1 MLLPVGQF
9 RGCVPQ
15 ASCLLWGSRVPHRF
29 RGGGAMSAG
38 FMPPPT
44 LHLAR
49 IIWRSYMVCCLTLLS
64 SITRASASSPAASDK
79 AAATA
84 ADFYVAP
91 DGKDTNPGT
100 ATAPFA
106 TVARARDA
114 VRPKVAVGLDRNVLV
129 QIRGGVYPQTET
141 LLFGPQDSGT
151 QTHSVT
157 YAAAPG
163 EKVTLSGGRAITGW
177 KRGTGQIW
185 TAELPDVTS
194 GKWYFRQV
202 FVGDRRAI
210 RARTPN
216 AGEPWWQLQPRADN
230 SQANDVV
237 VTLGVNH
244 PIRAWRHVADVEVT
258 WLVNND
264 GTRKRLASVRESDNT
279 FTLPPPHAWPHGMT
293 NEYNISFPRGEFPC
307 YFENALEMLDQ
318 PGEWYLD
325 RQTGVLSYWPRSGE
339 DLTRAE
345 VIAPAVQNTLLAL
358 RGTPE
363 HPVRNLH
370 FQGIRV
376 AHVDWRLPPFGFTG
390 LFGCLQI
397 QEEKDP
403 KGPKKFYWIDAAVSF
418 RHARGCRFIDG
429 AIEHSGAIGLAILT
443 GCTENTVEGND
454 IGDLGGGGIVA
465 GGIRNRDTW
474 QWADP
479 IQNDDHKGYRIANN
493 HVHDCGIDYFGSI
506 GIFTGLMRESVIA
519 HNLIHDTAYTGIVV
533 SGNESPKP
541 PFAGNN
547 TVEYNHIHHVM
558 KVAQDGAAI
567 YVSFPQADRGAVIRG
582 NLIHD
587 TGHRGQHNGQYCGG
601 LYTDA
606 IGDHCLGYQFVNN
619 VVYHSDAP
627 LMVPAREFETLLWVD
642 NLTYRGTAGRFSADA
657 VAPPAE
663 LLEVLENR
671 AGLEPNYRRS
681 LLGTD
686 EPPCEL
692 HSLTDETREQNVWS
706 AQQYH
711 WPKKDAGVVLA
722 FRRVK
727 SDEAARTIR
736 LRGLD
741 PNASYEIT
749 GLGGGPGQTATGKV
763 LMEQGVTLEIA
774 RKPEHA
780 SCPGHAAIRYRK
792 L

>member
-1 MLLPVGQF
+1 MKMRTMMGCGALLLLTTWASESA
-9 RGCVPQ
+9 Q
-15 ASCLLWGSRVPHRF
+15 AESRKTT
-29 RGGGAMSAG
+29 AAG
-38 FMPPPT
+38 
-44 LHLAR
+44 
-49 IIWRSYMVCCLTLLS
+49 
-64 SITRASASSPAASDK
+64 
-79 AAATA
+79 

-91 DGKDTNPGT
+91 NGKDTNPGT
-100 ATAPFA
+100 AAAPFA
-106 TVARARDA
+106 TVAKARDA
-114 VRPKVAVGLDRNVLV
+114 VRKKVAEGLDHDVLV
-129 QIRGGVYPQTET
+129 QVRGGVYPQTET
-141 LLFGPQDSGT
+141 LVFGPQDSGT
-151 QTHSVT
+151 EKHSIT
-157 YAAAPG
+157 YAAVPG
-163 EKVTLSGGRAITGW
+163 EKVVLSGGRTITGW
-177 KRGTGQIW
+177 KRGAGQVW
-185 TAELPDVTS
+185 TAELPDVRA
-194 GKWYFRQV
+194 GKWCFRQF
-202 FVGDRRAI
+202 FVDGRRAI

-230 SQANDVV
+230 SQANDAVI
-237 VTLGVNH
+237 TLGVNH
-244 PIRAWRHVADVEVT
+244 PIRAWRNVADVEVN
-258 WLVNND
+258 WLINND
-264 GTRKRLASVRESDNT
+264 GTRKRLGSVRESDNT

-293 NEYNISFPRGEFPC
+293 NEYNISFPKDGYAC

-325 RQTGVLSYWPRSGE
+325 RLTGILSYWPRSRE

-345 VIAPAVQNTLLAL
+345 VIAPAVENTLLAV

-363 HPVRNLH
+363 QPVRNLH

-376 AHVDWRLPPFGFTG
+376 AYVDWPLPPFGFTG
-390 LFGCLQI
+390 MFGCLQI

-418 RHARGCRFIDG
+418 RHARGCKFVGG
-429 AIEHSGAIGLAILT
+429 AIEHGGAIGLAILT
-443 GCTENTVEGND
+443 GCTENTVEGNE
-454 IGDLGGGGIVA
+454 ICDLGGGGIVA

-479 IQNDDHKGYRIANN
+479 IQDDDHRSYRIANN

-519 HNLIHDTAYTGIVV
+519 HNLVHDIAYTGIVL

-541 PFAGNN
+541 PSSGNN
-547 TVEYNHIHHVM
+547 AVEYNHIHHVM

-601 LYTDA
+601 LYTDGISGGCGPCA
-606 IGDHCLGYQFVNN
+606 NYQFINN

-627 LMVPAREFETLLWVD
+627 LMVPAREFGTLVWLD
-642 NLTYRGTAGRFSADA
+642 NLTYRGTAGLFSADA
-657 VAPPAE
+657 DAPPAE
-663 LLEVLENR
+663 LLEAFDSR

-681 LLGTD
+681 LLGAD
-686 EPPCEL
+686 VPPCEF
-692 HSLTDETREQNVWS
+692 HQLTDETREPNVWS

-722 FRRVK
+722 FRRVN
-727 SDEAARTIR
+727 SEEPTRMIR

-741 PNASYEIT
+741 PNARYEVS
-749 GLGGGPGQTATGKV
+749 GFGSEPRQTVTGKT
-763 LMEQGVTLEIA
+763 LMEQGLTVQIGKKA
-774 RKPEHA
+774 AHA
-780 SCPGHAAIRYRK
+780 SCPSYAAIKYRR